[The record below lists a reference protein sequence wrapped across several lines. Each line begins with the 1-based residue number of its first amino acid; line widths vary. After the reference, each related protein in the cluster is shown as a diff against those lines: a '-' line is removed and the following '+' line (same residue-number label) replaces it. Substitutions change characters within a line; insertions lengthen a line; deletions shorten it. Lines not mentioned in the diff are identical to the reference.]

1 MKERLAKDTI
11 LNLNDTFKV
20 VLVTGPRQVGKTTIL
35 KQLMPDDMTY
45 ITLDD
50 EVLRKKAKENPRGF
64 LEEFPGKLFID
75 EVQYAPELLPY
86 IKMNVDSSAIRGQYW
101 LTGSQQFNLMK
112 NASESLAGRVG
123 ILNLNSFSYAEIVE
137 NKNFSLFDPINLK
150 KSDYIDVN
158 KLYESIFLGGMPD
171 LIAQKNI
178 NRDLFFESYINTY
191 IERDIKQL
199 SQVGSEL
206 TFRQFMVA
214 IASRNGEQLNYSNIA
229 NEIGV
234 SSNTVKSWLSILIT
248 SGIVYLLEPFMS
260 NKLKRITHMPKIVFM
275 DTGLCAYLAGWE
287 DARSLQLSSVAGHYL
302 ETYIV
307 SELIKTYNS
316 LGKKLN
322 ISYYRD
328 KEKNEIDLIIEK
340 NNTLYPYEI
349 KKTSNPTSAMI
360 KNFDKLNN
368 TSKNIGEGGIICNY
382 DKLMHLDDKNYIIPI
397 SSIIN
402 IKN

>member
-1 MKERLAKDTI
+1 
-11 LNLNDTFKV
+11 
-20 VLVTGPRQVGKTTIL
+20 
-35 KQLMPDDMTY
+35 
-45 ITLDD
+45 
-50 EVLRKKAKENPRGF
+50 
-64 LEEFPGKLFID
+64 
-75 EVQYAPELLPY
+75 
-86 IKMNVDSSAIRGQYW
+86 
-101 LTGSQQFNLMK
+101 
-112 NASESLAGRVG
+112 
-123 ILNLNSFSYAEIVE
+123 
-137 NKNFSLFDPINLK
+137 
-150 KSDYIDVN
+150 
-158 KLYESIFLGGMPD
+158 
-171 LIAQKNI
+171 
-178 NRDLFFESYINTY
+178 
-191 IERDIKQL
+191 
-199 SQVGSEL
+199 
-206 TFRQFMVA
+206 
-214 IASRNGEQLNYSNIA
+214 
-229 NEIGV
+229 
-234 SSNTVKSWLSILIT
+234 
-248 SGIVYLLEPFMS
+248 
-260 NKLKRITHMPKIVFM
+260 MPKIVFM